1 MVTYKQTFSSISNV
15 TSIYKIFH
23 DVNKRYRFE
32 NDRIKI
38 DWGGDIDIFYQV
50 EDNLNIY
57 FKIYKVVDA
66 VMVEVQVSTTKED
79 IRRNQE
85 IINYFDLSRGDLNS
99 LLFEVK
105 DIIENECK
113 F

>member
-1 MVTYKQTFSSISNV
+1 MVNYKQTFSSISNAIL
-15 TSIYKIFH
+15 IYKIFH

-38 DWGGDIDIFYQV
+38 DWDGDIDIFYQV

-85 IINYFDLSRGDLNS
+85 IINYFDLSRDDLNN

-105 DIIENECK
+105 DIIENECE